1 MPDQRNSIVT
11 AELPTSE
18 KQTLAKTYNRM
29 KITVSIVSSILFFAF
44 AFVVIVTGFSS
55 TLSTVAH
62 SWFGNDYLAL
72 LAFLAMFG
80 VMESALGSPLSFYSG
95 YYLEHHFHLSNQTFG
110 RWFWEGVKGMLVGI
124 AISVP
129 VVLLFFYFLR
139 TLQDLWWLPVGVA
152 LFLFSVILARL
163 APILIMPLFYKFRPL
178 EDGPLKERIVNLC
191 CSVGMR
197 VGGAFTFNMSKNTKK
212 ANAGFTGIGK
222 SKRVILGDTL
232 MEKFTND
239 EIETVFAH
247 ELGHY
252 QHGHIWK
259 GIIVG
264 SVSIFLGLFITAQLY
279 RLSLSSF
286 GFQRIDDIAALPLL
300 TLWLALFGL
309 ITSPLINT
317 ISRKYEYQADRYAL
331 GKTKNHAAF
340 TSAMK
345 KLAEMNLADMTPN
358 PIIEFLF
365 YSHPSIDKR
374 IRKPQA
380 YRNGDNAL
388 PDTVDL
394 QGVIDDSVHVET
406 H

>member
-1 MPDQRNSIVT
+1 
-11 AELPTSE
+11 
-18 KQTLAKTYNRM
+18 
-29 KITVSIVSSILFFAF
+29 
-44 AFVVIVTGFSS
+44 
-55 TLSTVAH
+55 
-62 SWFGNDYLAL
+62 
-72 LAFLAMFG
+72 
-80 VMESALGSPLSFYSG
+80 
-95 YYLEHHFHLSNQTFG
+95 
-110 RWFWEGVKGMLVGI
+110 MLVGI